1 MAARRGRVTDA
12 FRDESLAD
20 LDLLPVSIDPET
32 DRQAWGAT
40 LQLAVASGL
49 TLYDASYLELAIRRN
64 LPLAS
69 LDQELRAAAKASGVK
84 LMGL

>member
-1 MAARRGRVTDA
+1 MAARRSRVTDA

-40 LQLAVASGL
+40 LQLAAASGL

-64 LPLAS
+64 LPLAT
-69 LDQELRAAAKASGVK
+69 LDQELRVAAKASGVK